1 MAWQFNSDG
10 IGGAI
15 NRGLKDAEE
24 SILKEKERLRQ
35 QALDDLAGADKYKK
49 RKVDASGNTIGYE
62 SDEDARAK
70 AIDFVRKRLPGYTKP
85 APATTIKPYQQVMQE
100 QGISPVTGDP
110 SVPQGP
116 SPLLENPNKTKLEQA
131 AADRELDMSKGVMA
145 SEEADKSRQH
155 EIAKA
160 VATEKVKSA
169 ASALADRAKPNLSY
183 KEEVGDAVPTG
194 QLDAQGNPIKVQP
207 VNQGVSFEEAS
218 VTGEAPPKQ
227 MGVDP
232 SMVNSTM
239 PPPIEVPAEEV
250 DPLNVDDYTLRRL
263 VDQVTSPTTTKDG
276 ATPAG
281 AWSDSLD
288 PELQKRL
295 GVQGQS
301 IFLPFSFIARGIQG
315 QQGERTQADKS
326 IGAETYDA
334 IAELESGVPYS
345 VVARKL
351 SEAWGGKIPPQVASE
366 LRSARAAIAGEGQRK
381 VVNQARE
388 ESRNDKLV
396 EKQDR
401 ALERFEEKY
410 NNTGLLAAAGPLAR
424 LEEITGV
431 LSGRVDKKL
440 LPGTGTNLAR
450 ALPFIGDDIAQAV
463 AKGYGGEEVSQLIQA
478 LANVNIKNA
487 SGTAVSKH
495 EMGRKA
501 VEFGMSAFGNEKDV
515 ARGVKLMVEGIVE
528 SANSVKAAF
537 PDEVRQQYVA
547 NKGKL
552 PEIIFGQEA
561 EKRGQKYT
569 VNQKDGETPAA
580 SRNRIESAKKL
591 KIGQGPGQ
599 TGLKDTMAI
608 IDSAPRVGDIVDGYK
623 YKGGNPA
630 EQSNWEKAK

>member
-1 MAWQFNSDG
+1 MAWQFNSEG
-10 IGGAI
+10 FGSAI

-24 SILKEKERLRQ
+24 YNFKEKERLRQ

-100 QGISPVTGDP
+100 QGISPVTGEP

-116 SPLLENPNKTKLEQA
+116 SPLLENPNKTKLEQE

-388 ESRNDKLV
+388 ESRNDKTV

-401 ALERFEEKY
+401 ALERFQKSY
-410 NNTGLLAAAGPLAR
+410 ANTGILDAIAPLEI
-424 LEEITGV
+424 LEKETGV
-431 LSGRVDKKL
+431 ISGNINRNK
-440 LPGTGTNLAR
+440 LPGQGTNALRAVPLVGNALATG
-450 ALPFIGDDIAQAV
+450 A
-463 AKGYGGEEVSQLIQA
+463 AKSYGGEAAQQA
-478 LANVNIKNA
+478 LQSLLNVKIRTT
-487 SGTAVSKH
+487 SGQAVTKY
-495 EMGRKA
+495 EEGRVLVEAGMGP
-501 VEFGMSAFGNEKDV
+501 GGNEDDV
-515 ARGVKLMVEGIVE
+515 ARGVRLMVQGLKEAGQ
-528 SANSVKAAF
+528 SVKAAF
-537 PDEVRQQYVA
+537 PPEVINTYTEQ
-547 NKGKL
+547 GGPL
-552 PEIIFGQEA
+552 PELAFGTI
-561 EKRGQKYT
+561 KPSGGK
-569 VNQKDGETPAA
+569 
-580 SRNRIESAKKL
+580 SKKPNSTDAYSQDL
-591 KIGQGPGQ
+591 
-599 TGLKDTMAI
+599 
-608 IDSAPRVGDIVDGYK
+608 
-623 YKGGNPA
+623 
-630 EQSNWEKAK
+630 EKAQNLFSQYRNQIQEQMAKEGLGAAWAARQINDRRAKVEAYFKEKHKKPFEEPRE